1 MEKSLTV
8 TLIYINLLCQKEIT
22 NQITELRQIHVQITT
37 NLYCFAYEDFYWF
50 GVNFL
55 FSTNSLKYLLLYKD
69 LDILDGTAHE
79 QTPAEG
85 IRIHPKK

>member
-37 NLYCFAYEDFYWF
+37 NLYYFAYEDFY
-50 GVNFL
+50 
-55 FSTNSLKYLLLYKD
+55 
-69 LDILDGTAHE
+69 
-79 QTPAEG
+79 
-85 IRIHPKK
+85 